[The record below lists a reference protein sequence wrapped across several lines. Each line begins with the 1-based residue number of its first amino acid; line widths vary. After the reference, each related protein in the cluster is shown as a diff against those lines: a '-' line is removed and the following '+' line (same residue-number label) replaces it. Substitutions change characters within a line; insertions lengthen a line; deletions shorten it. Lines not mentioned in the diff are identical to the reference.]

1 MKLGLI
7 ERIRNKKQKSEEG
20 RQMQEKMLYRSVLEE
35 TNTGVYVRDV
45 DSCQLLYIN
54 RRAREIFGVAEED
67 YQQKSC
73 YELFHGLSEPC
84 KECQVYER
92 QGDKVPSRELLRD
105 GRYYV
110 TKGRIIDWRG
120 REAYVEYLLDITDS
134 KIVSEQ
140 MREAHE
146 RLQKKYEE
154 ELLYREKAVSEDMLS
169 TSRVNLTQGIVEE
182 MRIGNADGYEK
193 IYRHAVNFVDRVATF
208 TRDMWLTDEQSKKMS
223 AAGLLEQFEQ
233 GINSATVEYIAELK
247 NGHHVWIRGE
257 ANLLRRPDTSDV
269 LAFVYNRDI
278 TSERILKDTL
288 SCIMSFDYDEIYTVD
303 SVNELFDV
311 VVMGQYALENQKM
324 SGTYEEELQS
334 LIARAATPEDAQM
347 LRREMAIPNLRE
359 VLQYEPMHLIEVTM
373 LSRNGKMRR
382 KQIRCMYLYER
393 VGTILVTL
401 ADIEDALW
409 EEKKKQ
415 DQLAEALSMAREA
428 SQAKSNFLASM
439 SHEIR
444 TPMNAIIGLNSII
457 RDEIN
462 NKEQVLDCT
471 EKLDSASR
479 YLLALL
485 NDILDMSRIES
496 GNMTLAKQLFDSD
509 KFWDNVNILAKTQAK
524 IKGVQYEFS
533 RTKKTTGSYLGDVTR
548 LEQIMINLINNAIK
562 FTATEGYVKVTASE
576 NESVDGRI
584 VMRVTVEDNGVGISR
599 EFLPH
604 VFDTFARQH
613 KENSTSYQGSGLG
626 LSIAKNFARM
636 MQGDITVESTEG
648 NGTVFTV
655 WVRLEKAPE
664 EVAANV
670 APKEEETIDFTG
682 KKVLLVED
690 HPLNTVV
697 AERLLKKRGFAVVHA
712 EDGVE
717 AVELFDRSEVHEYD
731 AILMDI
737 RMPRMDGIEATTR
750 IRALERADA
759 DTVPIIAMTAN
770 AYEEDREHTR
780 EAGMNAHLAKP
791 INPDL
796 LFETLAEYI
805 PVEK

>member
-1 MKLGLI
+1 
-7 ERIRNKKQKSEEG
+7 
-20 RQMQEKMLYRSVLEE
+20 MQEKMLYRSILEE
-35 TNTGVYVRDV
+35 TDTGAYVRDV
-45 DSCQLLYIN
+45 DNCQLLYIN
-54 RRAREIFGVAEED
+54 RRAREIFGVAEEN
-67 YQQKSC
+67 YQQKCC

-84 KECQVYER
+84 SNCQVFER

-110 TKGRIIDWRG
+110 TKGRIIDWCG
-120 REAYVEYLLDITDS
+120 REAYVEYLLDVTDS

-146 RLQKKYEE
+146 ELQKKYEE
-154 ELLYREKAVSEDMLS
+154 ELLYREKAVSEDILS

-182 MRIGNADGYEK
+182 MRVGNTDGYEK
-193 IYRHAVNFVDRVATF
+193 IHRHAVNFVDRVATF

-233 GINSATVEYIAELK
+233 GTTSVTVEYIAELK
-247 NGHHVWIRGE
+247 NGHHVWIRGQ

-288 SCIMSFDYDEIYTVD
+288 SCMMSFDYDEIYTVD

-334 LIARAATPEDAQM
+334 LIARAATPEDAQT

-359 VLQYEPMHLIEVTM
+359 VLRYEPVHLIEVTM
-373 LSRNGKMRR
+373 LSKNGKMRR

-415 DQLAEALSMAREA
+415 DQLAEALAMAREA

-496 GNMTLAKQLFDSD
+496 GKMTLAEQPIESD

-524 IKGVQYEFS
+524 IKGVRYEFS

-655 WVRLEKAPE
+655 WVRLAKAPE
-664 EVAANV
+664 EPAAKV
-670 APKEEETIDFTG
+670 VPEEEEAIDFTG

-712 EDGVE
+712 EDGVA
-717 AVELFDRSEVHEYD
+717 AVELFDKSEVHEYD

-796 LFETLAEYI
+796 LFETLAKYI